1 MLNNASGYKK
11 IYIACGYTDLRQGID
26 GLAATIRQTLEIDPF
41 QKNVLFMFCG
51 RKPDKIKCLEWEGDG
66 FVLVYKRLLDG
77 RYQWPRTRDEV
88 MDMTQEQFDWLM
100 SGLEIEQPKFRYC
113 TKKEEKLKQIPSCGC
128 FAHLRRYFV

>member
-11 IYIACGYTDLRQGID
+11 KYIACGYTDLRQGID

-77 RYQWPRTRDEV
+77 RYQWPRTRNEV

-100 SGLEIEQPKFRYC
+100 SGQSI
-113 TKKEEKLKQIPSCGC
+113 TPSIHKVVPEHC
-128 FAHLRRYFV
+128 L

>member
-100 SGLEIEQPKFRYC
+100 SGQSITLLMAIKKYIERACVNALLTTNIYTEI
-113 TKKEEKLKQIPSCGC
+113 
-128 FAHLRRYFV
+128 A

>member
-1 MLNNASGYKK
+1 MLNNATGYRK
-11 IYIACGYTDLRQGID
+11 IYIACGYTDLRQKID
-26 GLAATIRQTLEIDPF
+26 ELAATIRQTLGIDPF

-77 RYQWPRTRDEV
+77 RYQWPRTKEEV

-100 SGLEIEQPKFRYC
+100 SGQSI
-113 TKKEEKLKQIPSCGC
+113 IPSIRKTTPEHC
-128 FAHLRRYFV
+128 L